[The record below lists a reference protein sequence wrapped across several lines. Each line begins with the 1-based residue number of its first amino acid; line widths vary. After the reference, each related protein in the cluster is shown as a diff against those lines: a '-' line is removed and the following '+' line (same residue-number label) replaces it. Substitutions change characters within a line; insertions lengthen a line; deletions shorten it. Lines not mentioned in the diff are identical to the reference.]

1 MSLMSEVSVSSD
13 SLVLAALVLPGFFTG
28 GFLEEDT
35 DALFFE
41 VTLCFETCLTSS
53 KSLSESVSTN
63 CLDLLVL
70 LLARGLAVADFFGTT
85 LGFGGEGFFDAD
97 DFFLE
102 AGVSDSSS
110 LIGRGFALALV
121 TNPDLELDVE
131 TIPDFAFFTTFCF
144 FLFFSAEEGSSFSF
158 FLGLLAGLLCKM
170 KII

>member
-121 TNPDLELDVE
+121 TNPDLELE
-131 TIPDFAFFTTFCF
+131 TNPDFAHFTTFCF

-170 KII
+170 KVI